1 MSAYEFF
8 CWPAAESILMPPTFP
23 IASLNRYTP
32 KFSGVSQK
40 LTWCQKFALQMFPK
54 GGDADFCPQKNVFL
68 GLVWA
73 ILAIRKLFLCLLR
86 GVRFLLANRTPPS
99 STSET
104 FSNLPAW
111 EVSLEPGGQSPISQE
126 FHVHP
131 PTVDTLETGMTFPN
145 SI

>member
-1 MSAYEFF
+1 
-8 CWPAAESILMPPTFP
+8 
-23 IASLNRYTP
+23 
-32 KFSGVSQK
+32 

-131 PTVDTLETGMTFPN
+131 PTIDTLETGITRSVAPN
-145 SI
+145 KHLLEGWGHYPNTIRGGLPRSRSPCKQPCFSASLQGD